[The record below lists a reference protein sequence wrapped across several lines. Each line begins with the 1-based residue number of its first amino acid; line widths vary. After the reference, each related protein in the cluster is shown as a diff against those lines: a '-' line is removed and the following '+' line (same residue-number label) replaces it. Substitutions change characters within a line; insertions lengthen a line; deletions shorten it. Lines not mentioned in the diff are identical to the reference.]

1 MVRLRVK
8 ERAGDMK
15 LSALQ
20 YQLTLRL
27 GEQVYPAT
35 VRRYWYGTADGR
47 PEGEPIKMIDLRFVE
62 AIADVLGVPLCD
74 LLEQSVG
81 EELGNWEPA
90 LIAA

>member
-1 MVRLRVK
+1 MVRLKVK

-20 YQLTLRL
+20 YQLTLKL

-47 PEGEPIKMIDLRFVE
+47 PEGEPIKMIDLRFME
-62 AIADVLGVPLCD
+62 AIAAVLGVPLCD
-74 LLEQSVG
+74 LLEQSAG
-81 EELGNWEPA
+81 EELGNWELA
-90 LIAA
+90 LEAA